1 MLGVVVERNQV
12 QATAHLAA
20 EMFEAWHQVMEV
32 TLHAMLQDG
41 VKREMK
47 LAVIFEVIQDLL
59 LKVRTASFI
68 VISYPIPAP
77 CTFGL
82 ASSLIMKICTQAL

>member
-1 MLGVVVERNQV
+1 MQEIHTVLSIVVKRNLL
-12 QATAHLAA
+12 QAASHVSS
-20 EMFEAWHQVMEV
+20 EMCESWREVMEV

-59 LKVRTASFI
+59 LKARTMEE
-68 VISYPIPAP
+68 V
-77 CTFGL
+77 GL
-82 ASSLIMKICTQAL
+82 GGITLTCYIQ

>member
-1 MLGVVVERNQV
+1 MVVERNQV
-12 QATAHLAA
+12 QATAHMAA
-20 EMFEAWHQVMEV
+20 EMLEAWHQVMAV

-59 LKVRTASFI
+59 LKVRSANCCDI
-68 VISYPIPAP
+68 I
-77 CTFGL
+77 
-82 ASSLIMKICTQAL
+82 QATCS